1 MEETATHTGSR
12 PTRDL
17 GWTTVGRL
25 GGIAAFALVTV
36 ALGASLDLEDLGVVL
51 FAQTA
56 ALFAATLSAAGEHR
70 IATLLF
76 ADTTAAQRP
85 AAARAWRAS
94 GRNRRSTI
102 GGAAAVALI
111 VALSVAPT
119 PLDGLSSMAIAAL
132 VVTALA
138 LGWQLVLIEALRAGG
153 NVRDANLATG
163 RSGGLVTQAT
173 FLVLLGAAAVASGSG
188 TRTIETIIVLN
199 AAATLVGLTHLA
211 VAYRFL
217 VAGPATTEFTPPDG
231 AFDRPAATVAS
242 QLVSTA
248 FLQADMLL
256 AGVFLPAAPLG
267 VYGIARRVAVLL
279 LTPLQILNLAAA
291 PEIARQLQRNT
302 TATLS
307 RLLTRY
313 AAIALGASAITLVIA
328 LVAPDAVWRLLADDD
343 PDAARTVL
351 AILAAGNLVNVATGA
366 CGSVLVLAGHQAEV
380 ARQGLIALAVLALA
394 LVVAGLSRSAPWMA
408 AASSAAVAAR
418 FVWLAH
424 TVEKRTGVAT
434 RATMGARPIQE
445 DPA

>member
-94 GRNRRSTI
+94 GRNRRFTI

-132 VVTALA
+132 VVTAFA

-188 TRTIETIIVLN
+188 ARTIETIIVLN
-199 AAATLVGLTHLA
+199 AAATLVGLVHLA
-211 VAYRFL
+211 VAYRLL
-217 VAGPATTEFTPPDG
+217 VAGPATTEFTAPDG

-351 AILAAGNLVNVATGA
+351 AILAVGNLVNVATGA